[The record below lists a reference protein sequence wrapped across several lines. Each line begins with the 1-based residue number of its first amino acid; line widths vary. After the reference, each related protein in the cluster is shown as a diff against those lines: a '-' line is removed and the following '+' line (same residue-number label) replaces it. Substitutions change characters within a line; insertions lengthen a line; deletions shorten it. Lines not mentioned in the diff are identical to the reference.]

1 MITTIFTYSVFVVA
15 VLIVAAVVQHRM
27 YMSSVKVRR
36 IYSTDIIGTVKAMD
50 ECIVFYK
57 RRTVWNLFAKTETFK
72 EVNGQYY
79 DRNDN
84 KVIFE
89 E

>member
-1 MITTIFTYSVFVVA
+1 MITTIFMYSLFAVA
-15 VLIVAAVVQHRM
+15 VLIVAAVVQHKM

-36 IYSTDIIGTVKAMD
+36 IYSAEIIGTVKVMD
-50 ECIVFYK
+50 QCTVYYK
-57 RRTVWNLFAKTETFK
+57 RRTVWNLFAKTETLK

-84 KVIFE
+84 KVVFE

>member
-1 MITTIFTYSVFVVA
+1 MITAIFVYGVFVLV
-15 VLIVAAVVQHRM
+15 VLGIAATVQHKM
-27 YMSSVKVRR
+27 YMSSVKARR
-36 IYSTDIIGTVKAMD
+36 IYSADIIGTVKVMD
-50 ECIVFYK
+50 ECTVFYK
-57 RRTVWNLFAKTETFK
+57 RRTVWNLFAKTETLK

-89 E
+89 D